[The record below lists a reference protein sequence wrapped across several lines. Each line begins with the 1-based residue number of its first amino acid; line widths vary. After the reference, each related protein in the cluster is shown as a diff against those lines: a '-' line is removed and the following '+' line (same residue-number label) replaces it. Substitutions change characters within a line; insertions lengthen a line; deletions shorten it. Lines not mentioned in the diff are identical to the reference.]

1 MFDKNMKTVQ
11 SHIQIYTEKQN
22 LYQNKNKNIIILALF
37 NFFLFRNTN
46 KNRNNPSWKAS
57 ETKSLCAFDVFFY
70 LLNYFVKINLDQ
82 SKI

>member
-46 KNRNNPSWKAS
+46 KNRKQI
-57 ETKSLCAFDVFFY
+57 ETTPPGK
-70 LLNYFVKINLDQ
+70 LLKQNHFVLFMF
-82 SKI
+82 SFTS

>member
-37 NFFLFRNTN
+37 NFFFIQ
-46 KNRNNPSWKAS
+46 KHKQ
-57 ETKSLCAFDVFFY
+57 K
-70 LLNYFVKINLDQ
+70 
-82 SKI
+82 

>member
-37 NFFLFRNTN
+37 NFFLFRNTQ
-46 KNRNNPSWKAS
+46 K
-57 ETKSLCAFDVFFY
+57 
-70 LLNYFVKINLDQ
+70 
-82 SKI
+82 

>member
-46 KNRNNPSWKAS
+46 KNRKQI
-57 ETKSLCAFDVFFY
+57 ETTPPGK
-70 LLNYFVKINLDQ
+70 LLKPNHFVLLMF
-82 SKI
+82 SFTS

>member
-37 NFFLFRNTN
+37 NFFY
-46 KNRNNPSWKAS
+46 S
-57 ETKSLCAFDVFFY
+57 ETQTKIETTPPGK
-70 LLNYFVKINLDQ
+70 LLKQNHFVLLMF
-82 SKI
+82 SFTS